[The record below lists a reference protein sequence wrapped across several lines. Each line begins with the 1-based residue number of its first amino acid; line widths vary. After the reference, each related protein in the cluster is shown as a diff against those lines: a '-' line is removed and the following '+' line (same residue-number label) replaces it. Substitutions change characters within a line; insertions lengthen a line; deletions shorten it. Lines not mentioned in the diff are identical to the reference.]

1 MSKVCIVFELDP
13 KLISSDVVNF
23 CKVCDIDLQLFVAYS
38 LSHSNSCFIDSSCR
52 KVIDLIR
59 YHPEVSDV
67 ILNQVKL
74 VKGV

>member
-23 CKVCDIDLQLFVAYS
+23 CKVSNIDLKNFVAYS
-38 LSHSNSCFIDSSCR
+38 LSHSDTCFIDSSCR

-67 ILNQVKL
+67 ILDL
-74 VKGV
+74 VK